1 MFRSLCK
8 LSTICGHTPIR
19 RYADT
24 PTQFPIRQYVPL
36 LATAVLTALSAC
48 AGSSQRSDL
57 REYALAVGRPYP
69 NELAVAQERVS
80 RYLARLTPSQRSR
93 VMENEYLAVEATR
106 MPASD
111 VPGLGNR
118 IARGEVQA
126 TGGFG
131 GDPYNRMSAVT
142 SFVMI
147 FETKTGRPAT
157 DEGFVV
163 VDTPSKG
170 RTGIFGGYTALFIGT
185 GK

>member
-1 MFRSLCK
+1 
-8 LSTICGHTPIR
+8 
-19 RYADT
+19 
-24 PTQFPIRQYVPL
+24 
-36 LATAVLTALSAC
+36 
-48 AGSSQRSDL
+48 
-57 REYALAVGRPYP
+57 VGRPYP
-69 NELAVAQERVS
+69 NELAVAQERVN

-106 MPASD
+106 MPASE

-142 SFVMI
+142 SFIMI

-163 VDTPSKG
+163 IDTPSKG
-170 RTGIFGGYTALFIGT
+170 RAGIFGGYTALFIGT